1 MDFKKDFDGFLEEKK
16 TLSLVADSSFQHY
29 LENYAKK
36 ASTFPVNKVLTGN
49 VYSFLYQR
57 VKHKEEEFLN
67 NRPMVFFIK
76 AEKDQS
82 RMLISGIDLVLMFP
96 PERVLFLSR
105 ICQIF
110 QSHFIHN
117 LNPMNTPRS
126 LPLEYNDLAPY
137 MKGIKYSHAFKK
149 YSVEK
154 MKNFHEIPYP
164 EWKYI
169 PYLDTRSMQGISLS
183 EVYKRIR

>member
-1 MDFKKDFDGFLEEKK
+1 MSDIPIAFYPQLK
-16 TLSLVADSSFQHY
+16 SY
-29 LENYAKK
+29 
-36 ASTFPVNKVLTGN
+36 
-49 VYSFLYQR
+49 
-57 VKHKEEEFLN
+57 
-67 NRPMVFFIK
+67 
-76 AEKDQS
+76 
-82 RMLISGIDLVLMFP
+82 
-96 PERVLFLSR
+96 
-105 ICQIF
+105 
-110 QSHFIHN
+110 
-117 LNPMNTPRS
+117 NTPRS